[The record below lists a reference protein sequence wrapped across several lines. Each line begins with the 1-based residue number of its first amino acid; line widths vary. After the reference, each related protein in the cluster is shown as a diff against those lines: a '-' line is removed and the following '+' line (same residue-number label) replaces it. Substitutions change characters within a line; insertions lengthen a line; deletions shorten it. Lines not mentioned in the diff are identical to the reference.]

1 MAANDHSPPYSLRLS
16 RLFGPFL
23 CLSKH
28 WYAVSS
34 EWFRRP
40 RDFSAGALLKDE
52 VMEVSIYELVDY
64 NGARGLPSLFGST
77 WKKDMVIVSTLFGI
91 LVRTLRKSTQND
103 KKVLFSI

>member
-1 MAANDHSPPYSLRLS
+1 MAANDRSPPYSLRLS
-16 RLFGPFL
+16 RLFGPSL
-23 CLSKH
+23 CLSKD

-40 RDFSAGALLKDE
+40 RNFSAGALLKDE

-64 NGARGLPSLFGST
+64 NGVRGLPSLFGST
-77 WKKDMVIVSTLFGI
+77 WKKDMVIVSTL

>member
-16 RLFGPFL
+16 RLFRPSL
-23 CLSKH
+23 CLSKD

-34 EWFRRP
+34 EWFKRP
-40 RDFSAGALLKDE
+40 RDFSAGALVKDE
-52 VMEVSIYELVDY
+52 MMEVSMYELVNY
-64 NGARGLPSLFGST
+64 NGARRLPSFFGST

-103 KKVLFSI
+103 KN